1 MIAADP
7 LIGVGPGREMQ
18 ALRALQA
25 RSPEKVTLLNAVHD
39 VPLTV
44 AVESG
49 VAGFAVVTLLL
60 AVAGYRAVRGGA
72 PALAIF
78 VGYLPFV
85 VLDHFPYSYQH
96 GLVLTAVWLGAIDL
110 FAEREGA

>member
-1 MIAADP
+1 MRLSVAEPAHEPDLTAERRDTYTDRLAP
-7 LIGVGPGREMQ
+7 LP
-18 ALRALQA
+18 
-25 RSPEKVTLLNAVHD
+25 
-39 VPLTV
+39 
-44 AVESG
+44 
-49 VAGFAVVTLLL
+49 
-60 AVAGYRAVRGGA
+60 AVACGWRVPDPIGD
-72 PALAIF
+72 F